1 MLSFAANSLFLG
13 VRLCLFFGG
22 VASVFFSGVAS
33 VFFLVR
39 KQQSRTRGALVG
51 PHPAQ
56 FQARYTGCGGR
67 FTPIRIYDSDLGFFL
82 IGVSFWVYS
91 FRIGLGLLL
100 LGFRGPFAL
109 LGIGPPFIK
118 DWTFFR

>member
-1 MLSFAANSLFLG
+1 MPDHFCFLFWFACVFFL
-13 VRLCLFFGG
+13 G

-67 FTPIRIYDSDLGFFL
+67 FTPFRLYDSDLVFFPYWGFVPGL
-82 IGVSFWVYS
+82 LLSNSVYS
-91 FRIGLGLLL
+91 F
-100 LGFRGPFAL
+100 
-109 LGIGPPFIK
+109 
-118 DWTFFR
+118 